1 MQMLFY
7 LSVNVFIQISARVL
21 FFVFCVFFGRC
32 LFSCEIIEKL
42 FLIIVSVIHSY
53 CIALSSGH
61 ERSAIQNNTEIL

>member
-7 LSVNVFIQISARVL
+7 FSVNVFIQISARV
-21 FFVFCVFFGRC
+21 FFCFLYFFCRC